1 MKREG
6 TKTGKRVERKIQLII
21 AVMMCFVIAACYY
34 TEVSA
39 AKVVESTT
47 DTNRQYTNIYSMYT
61 TIRTTEGA
69 LWWKKDVTYTMSAKF
84 NSAKLIMLQNLSGTK
99 KWNGKNS
106 DAVSLAIGVSKQ
118 TTVSKTYSYEITG
131 ELGFSVPLKAVEISG
146 KLGGSYSNAI
156 TYERTVGTNSV
167 YTLNR
172 NSKAGYY
179 AVISAINADLFDVTL
194 NRDGKEYSKGKILK
208 YASPVPYERLYRKD
222 TAF

>member
-34 TEVSA
+34 TEVNA

-47 DTNRQYTNIYSMYT
+47 DPNKQYTNIYSMYT
-61 TIRTTEGA
+61 TIHTTEGA
-69 LWWKKDVTYTMSAKF
+69 LWWKKDVTYTMSAKY

-106 DAVSLAIGVSKQ
+106 DAVSLAIGISKQ
-118 TTVSKTYSYEITG
+118 TTVSKTYSYDITG
-131 ELGFSVPLKAVEISG
+131 EVGFSVPLKAFEISS
-146 KLGGSYSNAI
+146 KLGGSYSNSA
-156 TYERTVGTNSV
+156 TYEKTVGTNSV

-172 NSKAGYY
+172 SSQAGYY
-179 AVISAINADLFDVTL
+179 AVVSVINADLFDVSL
-194 NRDGKEYSKGKILK
+194 SKDGKEYTKGKMLK
-208 YASPVPYERLYRKD
+208 YASPAPYERLYRKD
-222 TAF
+222 IAF